1 MVVSFTLPRSNGKM
15 LIIERKAIWPF
26 PATDAALS
34 GDGVNHDEAG
44 CPDLIHAGV
53 RVGHI
58 GKSSW
63 RYGVGLFRNKD
74 NNAFAE
80 GFFAQ
85 VQVSAVDEASIMCPT
100 CGLSEVLQ

>member
-1 MVVSFTLPRSNGKM
+1 M
-15 LIIERKAIWPF
+15 LIIERKVIWPF

-44 CPDLIHAGV
+44 CPDLIHAAV

-63 RYGVGLFRNKD
+63 RYGAGLFRNKD

-80 GFFAQ
+80 GFFAK
-85 VQVSAVDEASIMCPT
+85 VQVSAVDEAYIMCT
-100 CGLSEVLQ
+100 ACGLSEVLQ

>member
-1 MVVSFTLPRSNGKM
+1 MVVSFTLPQSNGKM

-63 RYGVGLFRNKD
+63 MIWGRTFP
-74 NNAFAE
+74 
-80 GFFAQ
+80 Q
-85 VQVSAVDEASIMCPT
+85 
-100 CGLSEVLQ
+100 